1 LRSLLTPIH
10 SFKEIFMTR
19 KTLWQLSAIAAAAGL
34 ICVAQAQTTDTS
46 AESQA
51 APEATMS
58 DAWSVPYGSTEAAP
72 SETDVQAVLNAEQQA
87 TVPPVDTAAG
97 ETVLNTVP
105 ADSSTASSSAM
116 PAKRSVHVAAAAP
129 APAQQVSLEP
139 EPLPVIVSAAD
150 LPPTREDVKAEAKYA
165 NQHGLIPHGELSMV
179 DEDKSGMRVERGEA
193 NRIARAETI
202 RLAQVASA
210 TEVAMQQWQ
219 ARENARQLAL
229 QQQEQQRQAAVA
241 QAAADA
247 AAQQAQQ
254 DQVAASTR

>member
-1 LRSLLTPIH
+1 
-10 SFKEIFMTR
+10 MTR

-34 ICVAQAQTTDTS
+34 ICVAQAQSTDTTT
-46 AESQA
+46 ESQA
-51 APEATMS
+51 TPEATMPAAS
-58 DAWSVPYGSTEAAP
+58 EA
-72 SETDVQAVLNAEQQA
+72 DVQAVLNADQQA

-105 ADSSTASSSAM
+105 ADSSTASSTAM
-116 PAKRSVHVAAAAP
+116 PARRSVQVAAAAP
-129 APAQQVSLEP
+129 AQQVALEP

>member
-1 LRSLLTPIH
+1 
-10 SFKEIFMTR
+10 MTR

-34 ICVAQAQTTDTS
+34 ICVAQAQSTDTTT
-46 AESQA
+46 ESQA
-51 APEATMS
+51 APEATMPAAS
-58 DAWSVPYGSTEAAP
+58 EA
-72 SETDVQAVLNAEQQA
+72 DVQAVLNNEQA
-87 TVPPVDTAAG
+87 TVPPVDATAG

-105 ADSSTASSSAM
+105 ADTSSIGSHPAL
-116 PAKRSVHVAAAAP
+116 PAKRSVQVAAA

-150 LPPTREDVKAEAKYA
+150 LPPTREDVKAEALYA
-165 NQHGLIPHGELSMV
+165 NKHGLIPHGELSMV
-179 DEDKSGMRVERGEA
+179 DEDKSGLRVERAET

-210 TEVAMQQWQ
+210 TEVAMQGWQ

-229 QQQEQQRQAAVA
+229 QQQEQARQQAVA

-254 DQVAASTR
+254 DQVAAAPSTTR

>member
-1 LRSLLTPIH
+1 
-10 SFKEIFMTR
+10 MTR

-34 ICVAQAQTTDTS
+34 ICVAQAQSTDTS
-46 AESQA
+46 TEVQA
-51 APEATMS
+51 APEATM
-58 DAWSVPYGSTEAAP
+58 AAP
-72 SETDVQAVLNAEQQA
+72 SEKDVQSVLNDQQA
-87 TVPPVDTAAG
+87 TVPAVDTAAG

-105 ADSSTASSSAM
+105 ADSSTAGSTAA
-116 PAKRSVHVAAAAP
+116 PVRRSVHVAAA

-139 EPLPVIVSAAD
+139 EPLPVIITASD

-165 NQHGLIPHGELSMV
+165 NQHSLIPRGEMSMV
-179 DEDKSGMRVERGEA
+179 DEDKSGMRVERAEA
-193 NRIARAETI
+193 NRIARAESI
-202 RLAQVASA
+202 RLAQVAAA

-229 QQQEQQRQAAVA
+229 QQQEQQRQMALA

-254 DQVAASTR
+254 DQVATR

>member
-1 LRSLLTPIH
+1 
-10 SFKEIFMTR
+10 MTR

-34 ICVAQAQTTDTS
+34 ICVAQAQSTDTTT
-46 AESQA
+46 ESQA
-51 APEATMS
+51 APEATMPAAS
-58 DAWSVPYGSTEAAP
+58 EA
-72 SETDVQAVLNAEQQA
+72 DVQAVLNNEQA
-87 TVPPVDTAAG
+87 TVPPVDATAG

-105 ADSSTASSSAM
+105 ADTSNIGSHPAL
-116 PAKRSVHVAAAAP
+116 PAKRSVQVAAA

-150 LPPTREDVKAEAKYA
+150 LPPTREDVKAEALYA
-165 NQHGLIPHGELSMV
+165 NKHGLIPHGELSMV
-179 DEDKSGMRVERGEA
+179 DEDKSGLRVERAET

-210 TEVAMQQWQ
+210 TEVAMQGWQ

-229 QQQEQQRQAAVA
+229 QQQEQARQQAVA

-254 DQVAASTR
+254 DQVAAAPSTTR

>member
-1 LRSLLTPIH
+1 
-10 SFKEIFMTR
+10 MTR

-34 ICVAQAQTTDTS
+34 ICVAQAQSTDTS
-46 AESQA
+46 TEVPA
-51 APEATMS
+51 AAEATMPAAS
-58 DAWSVPYGSTEAAP
+58 EA
-72 SETDVQAVLNAEQQA
+72 DVQAVLNNEQA

-105 ADSSTASSSAM
+105 ADSSTTSGTAM
-116 PAKRSVHVAAAAP
+116 PARRSVQVVAA
-129 APAQQVSLEP
+129 APAQQVSMEP

-150 LPPTREDVKAEAKYA
+150 LPPTREDVKSEALYA
-165 NQHGLIPHGELSMV
+165 NKHGLIPHGELSMV
-179 DEDKSGMRVERGEA
+179 DEDKSGLRVERAEA

-219 ARENARQLAL
+219 TRENARQLAL
-229 QQQEQQRQAAVA
+229 QQQEQARQQALA
-241 QAAADA
+241 QAAADS

-254 DQVAASTR
+254 DQVAAAPTTTR